1 MLTMKTLF
9 AFAVC
14 SFLLV
19 LSASYGYPQPQA
31 KSENKPTAQDKRGT
45 QESPLIIQGD
55 IITKAPE
62 KPESERKQE
71 EEKIGIE
78 RSIATYTG
86 LAAGIT
92 FLLVIVTG
100 VLAHYTY
107 KLWKSTNALAED
119 AKRTADRQ
127 ASEMRESL
135 EIATRSAKTAEDSVI
150 LARNEFNAVHCARL
164 VVRRIIIDGS
174 RELPVIRY
182 EIANIGG
189 TKAKDLEISTMVW
202 LPDTSHSI
210 PHMPQYGDS
219 IALPVTIESGD
230 KYCGECIVAAKEAKE
245 FGFRETQMVGNLPIS
260 VILSCIY
267 FLGYIVYRDQLDRR
281 FETAFFRRYDPSSNR
296 FSPVDDPDY
305 EYRA

>member
-1 MLTMKTLF
+1 MKTLF

-14 SFLLV
+14 SFVLV
-19 LSASYGYPQPQA
+19 LSASYGYPQSQA

-45 QESPLIIQGD
+45 QESPLIIQGN
-55 IITKAPE
+55 ITTKAPE

-100 VLAHYTY
+100 VLARYTY
-107 KLWKSTNALAED
+107 KLWKTTNALAED
-119 AKRTADRQ
+119 ARRTADRQ
-127 ASEMRESL
+127 TDEMKESL
-135 EIATRSAKTAEDSVI
+135 DIASRSAKTAEDSVI

-164 VVRRIIIDGS
+164 IVRRIIIVS
-174 RELPVIRY
+174 SQELPVIRY

-189 TKAKDLEISTMVW
+189 TKANDLEISTMVW

-210 PHMPQYGDS
+210 PHMPQYADS
-219 IALPVTIESGD
+219 IALPVTIDSGD
-230 KYCGECIVAAKEAKE
+230 KYYRECVVGAEEAEE
-245 FGFRETQMVGNLPIS
+245 FGFRQTQMVRDLPIS

-267 FLGYIVYRDQLDRR
+267 FSGYIVYRDQLNRR
-281 FETAFFRRYDPSSNR
+281 FETAFFRRYDPSTNR

>member
-1 MLTMKTLF
+1 MKTLF
-9 AFAVC
+9 VFAVC
-14 SFLLV
+14 SFVLA
-19 LSASYGYPQPQA
+19 LSASYGYPQSQA
-31 KSENKPTAQDKRGT
+31 KSENKPTAHDKRGT
-45 QESPLIIQGD
+45 QESPLIIQGN
-55 IITKAPE
+55 ITTKAPE

-100 VLAHYTY
+100 VLARYTY
-107 KLWKSTNALAED
+107 KLWKTTNALAED

-127 ASEMRESL
+127 TVEMKESL
-135 EIATRSAKTAEDSVI
+135 DIASRSAKTAEDSVI

-164 VVRRIIIDGS
+164 IVRRIIIVSS

-189 TKAKDLEISTMVW
+189 TKANDLEISTMVW
-202 LPDTSHSI
+202 LPDTSLSI
-210 PHMPQYGDS
+210 PHMPQYAHS
-219 IALPVTIESGD
+219 IALPVTIDSGD
-230 KYCGECIVAAKEAKE
+230 KCYGECVVAAKEAEE
-245 FGFRETQMVGNLPIS
+245 FGFRQTQMVRDLPIS

>member
-1 MLTMKTLF
+1 MKTLF

-14 SFLLV
+14 SFVLV
-19 LSASYGYPQPQA
+19 LSASYGYPQSQA
-31 KSENKPTAQDKRGT
+31 KSENKPTVQDKRGT
-45 QESPLIIQGD
+45 QESPLIIQGN
-55 IITKAPE
+55 ITTKAPE

-100 VLAHYTY
+100 VLARYTY
-107 KLWKSTNALAED
+107 KLWKTTNALAED

-127 ASEMRESL
+127 TVEMKESL
-135 EIATRSAKTAEDSVI
+135 DIASRSAKTAEDSVI

-164 VVRRIIIDGS
+164 IVRRIIIVSS

-189 TKAKDLEISTMVW
+189 TKANDLEISTMVW
-202 LPDTSHSI
+202 LPETSHSI
-210 PHMPQYGDS
+210 PYMPQYADS
-219 IALPVTIESGD
+219 IALPVTIDSGD
-230 KYCGECIVAAKEAKE
+230 KYYRECVVAAEEAEE
-245 FGFRETQMVGNLPIS
+245 FGFRQTQMVRDLPIS

-267 FLGYIVYRDQLDRR
+267 FLGYIVYRDQLNRR
-281 FETAFFRRYDPSSNR
+281 FETAFFRRYDPSTNR